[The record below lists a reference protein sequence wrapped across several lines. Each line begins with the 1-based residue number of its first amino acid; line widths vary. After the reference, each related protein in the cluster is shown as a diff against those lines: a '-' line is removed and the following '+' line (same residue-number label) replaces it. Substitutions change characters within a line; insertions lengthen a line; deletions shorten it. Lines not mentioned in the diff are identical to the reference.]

1 MTAEEMTAAMAAKD
15 DKRSWEPMRLT
26 SLGKVGDV
34 VQAGGGKLST
44 PSADPGEP
52 LKPSGQEGR

>member
-1 MTAEEMTAAMAAKD
+1 MAVEEMVAKD

-34 VQAGGGKLST
+34 VQSGGGKLST
-44 PSADPGEP
+44 PAADPGEP
-52 LKPSGQEGR
+52 LKPSGQE